1 MGKLLAFLFIG
12 LCFGGGLGFFGAAAT
27 NASLDGHDHSQHGHA
42 DAVAES
48 AGEASSAQGHNHS
61 HKIIVLPAGPE
72 APKLDLALERD
83 RASGWNLHIKV
94 SRFRFAP
101 ENVNKAHH
109 AGEGHAHLYV
119 NGKKMARVYGPWLH
133 LPSLP
138 KGRATVSVTLNSND
152 HRDLMIGGKPLMV
165 SKRVV
170 VD

>member
-1 MGKLLAFLFIG
+1 MGKPLAFLIIG

-27 NASLDGHDHSQHGHA
+27 DASLDGHDHSQNRHA
-42 DAVAES
+42 GAVAEA
-48 AGEASSAQGHNHS
+48 AGEVSSAHGHDHH
-61 HKIIVLPAGPE
+61 HKMIDLPAGPE
-72 APKLDLALERD
+72 APTLDVALERD
-83 RASGWNLHIKV
+83 RASGWNLHIRV

-101 ENVNKAHH
+101 ENVNKAHR

-119 NGKKMARVYGPWLH
+119 NGKKRVRVYGPWLH

-138 KGRATVSVTLNSND
+138 KGRPTVSVTLNSND
-152 HRDLMIGGKPLMV
+152 HRDLTIGGRPLRV